1 MRAIALQDNIN
12 ATINKQQQQQEIKE
26 KIKLDDKIFEYR
38 AIELLQKTILAKMD
52 VLENKAD
59 VYNLMIKNEIVND
72 IIKDIQD
79 GSILVNKNSKYK
91 KEKQLKYL
99 LLSNYERNAK
109 KCLQLQKQKDK
120 EATAEAPPGITTEAP
135 KNKINYNKI
144 LKIIL
149 IIALA
154 PIIILFRIYCRS
166 VQKYKI
172 IEAVENTAFLFCL
185 YRFT

>member
-1 MRAIALQDNIN
+1 MLIALQDNFNIVL
-12 ATINKQQQQQEIKE
+12 NKQEAKRQQQEAT
-26 KIKLDDKIFEYR
+26 KIDDKIFEYKTL
-38 AIELLQKTILAKMD
+38 ELLQKTILAKMEK
-52 VLENKAD
+52 LEKQTD

-120 EATAEAPPGITTEAP
+120 ENETTTTTTTATITTTATTQ
-135 KNKINYNKI
+135 KSDFKLLKI
-144 LKIIL
+144 LLL
-149 IIALA
+149 IIASPFIVLIGFIGA
-154 PIIILFRIYCRS
+154 VC
-166 VQKYKI
+166 KN
-172 IEAVENTAFLFCL
+172 IE
-185 YRFT
+185 